1 MSLTGFV
8 LALTVAVFCCTIG
21 SDDFLASTSD
31 VCTTTGV
38 DDLAGVRGGAPVA
51 DVRANTDGGGTP
63 CATNF
68 PSLSVILNFPST
80 IVHVNSEAGVE
91 VWPVVR
97 RPELA

>member
-1 MSLTGFV
+1 MSLTGIV

-21 SDDFLASTSD
+21 SDDFFAPTSD

-80 IVHVNSEAGVE
+80 IVHVNSEAGV
-91 VWPVVR
+91 
-97 RPELA
+97 